1 MKDPRYTK
9 LAKTLV
15 HHSMKV
21 KPGDKVLVEAFDIPT
36 LRGIG
41 KTAPYF
47 HNNVAETLQDVVE
60 LYSDHF
66 LSKFPSLTLPGEKE
80 PDPDGNSIGPPDA
93 LTAGQKSDLV
103 AFLKRL

>member
-1 MKDPRYTK
+1 
-9 LAKTLV
+9 
-15 HHSMKV
+15 
-21 KPGDKVLVEAFDIPT
+21 

-41 KTAPYF
+41 HTTPYF
-47 HNNVAETLQDVVE
+47 HNNIAETLEDVVE
-60 LYSDHF
+60 LYGDHL

-80 PDPDGNSIGPPDA
+80 PDPDGESIGPPDA